1 MSGANPIPAATVSSW
16 SWTGSSCPTSGDH
29 RRIGRRRRDAK
40 PPCGIRTRR
49 GECCPPWPR
58 VSTVLGVSIER
69 REFLLL
75 GGAMATGAG
84 LAGCTNTPRGSASPG
99 GSRSGSAPAA
109 PSAAASP
116 PGGAQVPLGPQVVHG
131 PRDRARVALT
141 FHGQGPVQMA
151 DGLLA
156 EADRAGARG
165 TALAVGP
172 WLAQNPHTAPPT
184 LPRGHG

>member
-16 SWTGSSCPTSGDH
+16 AWTGMSCPTSGDQ

-40 PPCGIRTRR
+40 PPGGIRTRR

-75 GGAMATGAG
+75 GGAVATGAG
-84 LAGCTNTPRGSASPG
+84 LAGCANTPRGSASPA

-109 PSAAASP
+109 PSAAVSP
-116 PGGAQVPLGPQVVHG
+116 PGGAQVPLRPQVVHG
-131 PRDRARVALT
+131 PPDRAPVALT

-156 EADRAGARG
+156 EAERAGVRA
-165 TALAVGP
+165 TVLAVGT
-172 WLAQNPHTAPPT
+172 WLGETPQMAA
-184 LPRGHG
+184 